1 MEKLVLTA
9 TPLEG
14 YNSFRV
20 SHFWECACGEA
31 NTHLPTEESCEDC
44 GTLRENGKPTQLA
57 IEKGCAL
64 RVPNGFGHDDFWHR
78 KQLPAV
84 LREAML
90 LD

>member
-1 MEKLVLTA
+1 MKI
-9 TPLEG
+9 
-14 YNSFRV
+14 
-20 SHFWECACGEA
+20 
-31 NTHLPTEESCEDC
+31 TEIAKPFGLSGVALGKKMDLAK
-44 GTLRENGKPTQLA
+44 LRENGKPTQLA